1 MDDITNELDQYSNL
15 LDEKGDLKR
24 LEKLSQ
30 AITDGI
36 RLSEQRKFI

>member
-1 MDDITNELDQYSNL
+1 MDEITNELDQYQHL

-30 AITDGI
+30 VITDEMRI
-36 RLSEQRKFI
+36 S